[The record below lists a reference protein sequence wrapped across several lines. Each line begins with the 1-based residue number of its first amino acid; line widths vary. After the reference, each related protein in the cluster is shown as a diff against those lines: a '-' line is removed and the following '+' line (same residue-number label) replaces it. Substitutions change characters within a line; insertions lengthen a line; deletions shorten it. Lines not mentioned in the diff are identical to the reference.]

1 MNQSERTIHN
11 SKAVLNKLSAAT
23 TTNTGNKRI
32 CFTVKEFEAI
42 TAHLNAII
50 EIAEK
55 PKKIVDFIKA

>member
-1 MNQSERTIHN
+1 MNQSERIAHN
-11 SKAVLNKLSAAT
+11 SKAVLNKLSTAT

-32 CFTVKEFEAI
+32 TFTAKEFEAI

-55 PKKIVDFIKA
+55 PKKMVDFIKT